1 MDIQDSIQALKL
13 SKNRDM
19 IHCSPNVLIDGSTTK
34 ACVGGISEE
43 SINITAKKM
52 KKWHSSNLASVPK
65 S

>member
-19 IHCSPNVLIDGSTTK
+19 IHCSPNVLIDGSTTIID
-34 ACVGGISEE
+34 G
-43 SINITAKKM
+43 SINIIAKKM
-52 KKWHSSNLASVPK
+52 KKWHSSNLASVPE